1 MAWKNKRNR
10 RDRIDGKDGKSR
22 RDRRGRKN
30 LLRYKSDWQLL
41 MKYSFRLFL
50 QICPYLVLWNQRVF
64 LLDTSFW
71 QIFGLQLKIYVCS
84 YYEFLREN
92 IKNLQGIVT
101 LLVVCCIGNGG
112 AQLQLKLYG
121 LHSHYLLG
129 PITLSLLYCF
139 LNYWILGVQK
149 RKTRLDIFVIQFH
162 CIGNKE
168 L

>member
-1 MAWKNKRNR
+1 M
-10 RDRIDGKDGKSR
+10 
-22 RDRRGRKN
+22 
-30 LLRYKSDWQLL
+30 
-41 MKYSFRLFL
+41 
-50 QICPYLVLWNQRVF
+50 
-64 LLDTSFW
+64 LDTSFW

-84 YYEFLREN
+84 HYEFLREN

-149 RKTRLDIFVIQFH
+149 RKTRLDIFVIQFQSTGVRF
-162 CIGNKE
+162 GNKE
-168 L
+168 LWFHSRYKQLLKKQSICFRNFLQTPKKLYRR